1 MFQGKRVLLGVSGG
15 ISAYKAA
22 EVARLL
28 VKNDCDVS
36 VVMTENAQQFVTPL
50 TFRSLTRKP
59 VATKLF
65 ADPDSSV
72 PHISLAQWAELV
84 VIVPA
89 TADLIA
95 RAATG
100 RADDLLSAIL
110 LDTDAPVL
118 WAPAMNTRM
127 WQHPLTQQ
135 NLKKLLELGHK
146 MIAPEAGELA
156 CGETGEGRLAGV
168 ETIVEAV
175 KNQLVAQNTLVNKT
189 VLLTA
194 GPTREPWDAIRY
206 LSNRSTGKMGYALA
220 QEAAARG
227 ARVILVSGPVAL
239 PAPPSVEVVAV
250 QTAVEMHTA
259 VMQYFGDADIFIAT
273 AAVADFRPAVSS
285 SEKIKKHGGLP
296 RLELVPNPDILDEC
310 GAKKTKQFVVG
321 FAAETNDPIGSA
333 KEKMKRKN
341 CDLMIANNASGPDD
355 AFAANETTI
364 TILDHQDSTILE
376 RQSKQQLA
384 GHIMNK
390 IEERCDSV

>member
-28 VKNDCDVS
+28 VKNNCDVS

-110 LDTDAPVL
+110 LDTEAPVL

-127 WQHPLTQQ
+127 WQHSLTQQ
-135 NLKKLLELGHK
+135 NIKTLLDLGHN
-146 MIAPEAGELA
+146 MVAPESGELA
-156 CGETGEGRLAGV
+156 CGEIGDGRLADV
-168 ETIVEAV
+168 ETIFEAV
-175 KNQLVAQNTLVNKT
+175 KKQLADQNSLADKT

-239 PAPPSVEVVAV
+239 PAPPSVEVVSV
-250 QTAVEMHTA
+250 QTAVEMHAA
-259 VMQYFGDADIFIAT
+259 VMQHFDDADIFIAT
-273 AAVADFRPAVSS
+273 AAVADFRPAISS
-285 SEKIKKHGGLP
+285 SEKIKKQDGPP
-296 RLELVPNPDILDEC
+296 RLELVPNPDILNEC
-310 GAKKTKQFVVG
+310 GVRKQKQFIVG
-321 FAAETNDPIGSA
+321 FAAETKDPVDSA
-333 KEKMKRKN
+333 KEKMKRKH
-341 CDLMIANNASGPDD
+341 CDLMIANCASGPDD
-355 AFAANETTI
+355 AFAANETSI
-364 TILDHQDSTILE
+364 TILDQQESTTLK

-384 GHIMNK
+384 SHIMDK